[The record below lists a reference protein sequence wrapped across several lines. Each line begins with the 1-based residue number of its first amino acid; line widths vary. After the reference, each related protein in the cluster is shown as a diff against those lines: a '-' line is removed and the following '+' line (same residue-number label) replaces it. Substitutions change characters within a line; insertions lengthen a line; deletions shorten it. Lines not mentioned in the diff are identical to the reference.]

1 MKNLDRITELLR
13 DSQWHSLEEI
23 KQEIPLPE
31 VTLNELLIF
40 LQELEIID
48 TDKGNLR
55 ITPRGLRFLDLQ
67 S

>member
-23 KQEIPLPE
+23 KQEIPLAE
-31 VTLNELLIF
+31 DKVNELLIF
-40 LQELEIID
+40 LQELEVIE
-48 TDKGNLR
+48 KENRNLR
-55 ITPRGLRFLDLQ
+55 ITTRGLRFLDLQ

>member
-23 KQEIPLPE
+23 KQKVPLPE

-40 LQELEIID
+40 LQELEIIEND
-48 TDKGNLR
+48 NGNLR
-55 ITPRGLRFLDLQ
+55 ITPRGLRFLELPF
-67 S
+67 